1 MLDGHRRLLRS
12 RFKCKECTEPRG
24 RGRAGRLGRVKA
36 AGVLWVEHMGGPM
49 ARRFE
54 LIFSPFPSRFFRTDH
69 EMDRAAGRGDE
80 EAVEI
85 FAQLFDLITPRYA
98 VHFQK

>member
-1 MLDGHRRLLRS
+1 
-12 RFKCKECTEPRG
+12 
-24 RGRAGRLGRVKA
+24 
-36 AGVLWVEHMGGPM
+36 M

-54 LIFSPFPSRFFRTDH
+54 LRFSFRFSSRFFRTDH

-80 EAVEI
+80 EAVEV